1 MLRTHDLTQKNL
13 PTYLPTYLLTY
24 LPTLRQKTIL
34 QTCDNW
40 DTDYNSYNW
49 EPKFMTI
56 FVIPDNQ
63 EWQWTAFAFLAMF
76 FINIFI
82 TVPSCSKSILLAEDL
97 FLFSVDIF
105 SWFQTSNPNLKSTIS
120 RKFFRFTTCFQI
132 TSFQITEMFVYQF
145 SNHRNV
151 CFGFFFFSSSQKLIR
166 NPFCWLVSPP
176 GLPGS
181 NFVKNIARIAN
192 DVQCHSKLFGDRD
205 KDYNEFSFSIVRI
218 VISVSNVSSH

>member
-1 MLRTHDLTQKNL
+1 MCGIWIVCGNVRSQLRH
-13 PTYLPTYLLTY
+13 
-24 LPTLRQKTIL
+24 KTIL

-49 EPKFMTI
+49 EHKFMRI

-132 TSFQITEMFVYQF
+132 TSFQITEMFVL
-145 SNHRNV
+145 V
-151 CFGFFFFSSSQKLIR
+151 FSSSVLLRNLSLLIPTR
-166 NPFCWLVSPP
+166 
-176 GLPGS
+176 
-181 NFVKNIARIAN
+181 
-192 DVQCHSKLFGDRD
+192 DVQ
-205 KDYNEFSFSIVRI
+205 NE
-218 VISVSNVSSH
+218 